1 MDIGKVLNEK
11 TARGQVTGAMS
22 MGIAFAGR
30 ETFYFDEGGRVLNPQ
45 LRTYRPLRFGEQ
57 PEYICEFIE
66 TPHLDG
72 PYGARGAGEHG
83 LLGMPAALGNSL
95 SLAAGVE
102 LNRLAPAARIDLG
115 YTGRDACMIPYDFEY
130 HRPTTLSE
138 ALQLY
143 ESLDKGGKQPMYYSG
158 GTEMITLARLNL
170 IQTKAVIDIKAIKRV
185 PNVRIP

>member
-1 MDIGKVLNEK
+1 MSRGITKLDKETGAGNPGPEWAVGAQGVEVEYDPRTYTYKITKAVSVMDIGKVLNEK

-95 SLAAGVE
+95 SLAAGVD
-102 LNRLAPAARIDLG
+102 LNRLPLLPELIWATQGGAR
-115 YTGRDACMIPYDFEY
+115 A
-130 HRPTTLSE
+130 
-138 ALQLY
+138 
-143 ESLDKGGKQPMYYSG
+143 
-158 GTEMITLARLNL
+158 
-170 IQTKAVIDIKAIKRV
+170 
-185 PNVRIP
+185 